1 MAKTKTIGLI
11 GGMSW
16 ESSAEYYRIINERI
30 THSLGKAHS
39 AKIIM
44 FSIDFFEL
52 LQLSKQNRWDE
63 AATMM
68 LDAAKKLETCGADFL
83 AICANTMHKASY
95 EVERNINIPL
105 IHIVDKTAEKIIAAG
120 IKKVGLLGTKI
131 TMEETFYRH
140 RLKEKYNVDTIIP
153 NEADRDVIQ
162 GVIFEELCMSVVKNT
177 SREKFKTIIQSLSK
191 QEAEAVILGCTELTL
206 LIKQTDSNI
215 PFFDTTKIHAE
226 AIADYAT
233 T

>member
-1 MAKTKTIGLI
+1 MAKIKTIGLI

-30 THSLGKAHS
+30 TRRLGEAHS

-52 LQLSKQNRWDE
+52 CQLSKQNKWDE

-68 LDAAKKLETCGADFL
+68 IDAAKKLEICGANFL
-83 AICANTMHKASY
+83 AICANTMHKVSD
-95 EVERNINIPL
+95 EVEKNISIPL
-105 IHIVDKTAEKIIAAG
+105 IHITDKTAEKIMTAG

-131 TMEETFYRH
+131 TMEEAFYRH
-140 RLKEKYNVDTIIP
+140 RLKEKYNIDTITP

-162 GVIFEELCMSVVKNT
+162 GVIFEELCMGVVKDT

-191 QEAEAVILGCTELTL
+191 QGAQAVILGCTELTL
-206 LIKQTDSNI
+206 LIKQADTNI
-215 PFFDTTKIHAE
+215 PLFDTTKIHAE
-226 AIADYAT
+226 AIADYAII
-233 T
+233 